1 VEALDALFHQS
12 LAWIMES
19 DITDASLDLSFT
31 VNEELGGQ
39 VRVFLCIRDQIIEN
53 IFKVYSHAFSSWYE
67 ARISQ
72 GTQSATNFQI
82 RKTLYSNISNG
93 CSTQHRVTLF
103 AGK

>member
-53 IFKVYSHAFSSWYE
+53 IFKVYSHAFSSWYQ

-82 RKTLYSNISNG
+82 RKN
-93 CSTQHRVTLF
+93 F
-103 AGK
+103 